1 MKKRVTGKRKFWLSI
16 LLLTIIGLGVGYSYL
31 SQQLTINN
39 TVNYG
44 SMKWNVSF
52 TDVEDVSDEFEGN
65 NPDMLETLNADVI
78 DTNVALSSDKKSISL
93 SFDFGTNTKSKY
105 GAIKAAIKNDSSFDV
120 ILEEKKFSSDNNVVF
135 PIFQVEYLDEYD
147 IFWSDQN
154 NFWGELVKVGDVL
167 QAGETKEIVL
177 VYKLKELT
185 EDMLFPDGL
194 TLQYD
199 FNLNW
204 VERVAYE

>member
-1 MKKRVTGKRKFWLSI
+1 MNKSKKIKKKFFVLLSF
-16 LLLTIIGLGVGYSYL
+16 LLVVGMGIGYAVL

-44 SMKWNVSF
+44 SMKWNVEFIS
-52 TDVEDVSDEFEGN
+52 VEDVSDEFEGN

-93 SFDFGTNTKSKY
+93 SFDFGTNTKSKF
-105 GAIKAAIKNDSSFDV
+105 GAVKAAIKNDSSFDV
-120 ILEEKKFSSDNNVVF
+120 VLEEKKFSSNNNVTF
-135 PIFQVEYLDEYD
+135 PIFQFEYLDEYD

-204 VERVAYE
+204 VERVVYE